1 MKITKSQLKQII
13 KEELEEALSHEELR
27 KHIEKETGLK
37 VMSPEDMERSRED
50 LAGRRAAAAERRKE
64 QAKELERRR
73 KAGEFDDPE
82 PFDWSKVKLR
92 PQDLG
97 T

>member
-1 MKITKSQLKQII
+1 MKIRRSQLKQII
-13 KEELEEALSHEELR
+13 KEEIEEALSGEELR
-27 KHIEKETGLK
+27 KYIEKDLNVK
-37 VMSPEDMERSRED
+37 IMSPEDMERSRED
-50 LAGRRAAAAERRKE
+50 LARRRAAAAERRKE